1 MPPTW
6 TIHLT
11 QASLVRN
18 TPPEGTAV
26 ELVHRVHATYEGAPY
41 AWDPFT
47 HVLTI
52 DGEDL
57 PAPGVQLSGIM
68 PGTTTSDWSAYFRC
82 RSARWRFVDS
92 SRSVWDCTSSF
103 TSKDAWCPL
112 PHVWRTDSTQM
123 RSVDVYRSYQ
133 ASIAGAL
140 TNGNKETEIT
150 NVENTY
156 VDDSGKPITT
166 EVAQQSTQV
175 SFIWNTSV
183 ETEGPGYPNVA
194 KLIDE
199 GWLDCRNEEEFLG
212 WPAGTVRLMGVRVDP
227 DEDEYVRVTYD
238 FLHDQWGHM
247 TQEPRRDSDGRVE
260 VDLIGLEVVLRAKTV
275 VWKQNWNDLKDFN
288 ELLTGTEVAWLTEG
302 WRTYDDLAC
311 EASSEGATAYTT
323 KPSEAQVGSDS
334 ALREYAED
342 EA

>member
-11 QASLVRN
+11 QASFSRN
-18 TPPEGTAV
+18 TPPEGTSV
-26 ELVHRVHATYEGAPY
+26 ELVHRVHATESGAPY

-112 PHVWRTDSTQM
+112 PHVWRTDSTQG
-123 RSVDVYRSYQ
+123 RSVDVYRDV
-133 ASIAGAL
+133 APGATL
-140 TNGNKETEIT
+140 TNGQRETVITNAADTYMDDAGQPATTEI
-150 NVENTY
+150 
-156 VDDSGKPITT
+156 
-166 EVAQQSTQV
+166 AQQSCNV
-175 SFIWNTSV
+175 SFIWNTSIQ
-183 ETEGPGYPNVA
+183 TAGPGYPNVA
-194 KLIDE
+194 NLIDE
-199 GWLDCRNEEEFLG
+199 GWLAARNDEEFLG

-227 DEDEYVRVTYD
+227 DEDEYVRVTYE
-238 FLHDQWGHM
+238 FLYDQWGHM

-260 VDLIGLEVVLRAKTV
+260 LDLPGVEIIPRAKSV
-275 VWKQNWNDLKDFN
+275 IWKQLWYDLKDFN
-288 ELLTGTEVAWLTEG
+288 ELLTATEVAWLTEG
-302 WRTYDDLAC
+302 WRTFDDLEC

-323 KPSEAQVGSDS
+323 KPTEAQVG
-334 ALREYAED
+334 AAAAIREYPAE